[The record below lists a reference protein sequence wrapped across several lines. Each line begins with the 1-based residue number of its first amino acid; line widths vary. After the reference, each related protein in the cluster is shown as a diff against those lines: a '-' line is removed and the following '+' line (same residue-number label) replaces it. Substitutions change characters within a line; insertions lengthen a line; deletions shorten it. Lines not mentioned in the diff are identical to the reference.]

1 MCVDWYAAD
10 ELKKASGQNNVKK
23 REAVYDKGE
32 QVKGSAT
39 YVPKVGAANL
49 NESIAHLLW
58 MISMHV
64 NPPNPRLYL
73 SCAQGCCQV
82 KDDQRLITRGRDD

>member
-1 MCVDWYAAD
+1 M
-10 ELKKASGQNNVKK
+10 KKASGQNNVKK

-39 YVPKVGAANL
+39 YVPKVRTNI

-58 MISMHV
+58 
-64 NPPNPRLYL
+64 YL
-73 SCAQGCCQV
+73 SMQMI
-82 KDDQRLITRGRDD
+82 LITIVSIFCIYSRLWPSQR